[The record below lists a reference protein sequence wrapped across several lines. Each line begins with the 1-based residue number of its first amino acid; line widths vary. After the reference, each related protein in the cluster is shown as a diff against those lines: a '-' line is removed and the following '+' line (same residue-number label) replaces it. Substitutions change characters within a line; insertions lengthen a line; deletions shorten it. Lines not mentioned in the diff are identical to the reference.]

1 MPRVT
6 ANPANT
12 TALVWTNVSNVDTPL
27 KKGTKLQL
35 LPLQPTDEHKTLM
48 NTEGIVSDFYKPFEE
63 DIDYSV
69 HAIVVGRYHRQNY
82 QVRNRNTSY
91 EYNYEFVNLLCKMN
105 GDDDVWNTFLFLDVN
120 VARDKATEAKHQKL
134 LAELPEWAKVKAS
147 PTAHPRIYRV
157 TKEHR
162 KFDAPLRKKV
172 DRLFS
177 KTWRE
182 LRSIGF
188 DFDPKRGASN
198 HYHKRCIDETILPTI
213 RYFKRSLNVYAQS
226 FIDDCT
232 DDRVY
237 EKDDVWFRG
246 QLGTDAY
253 FEDEKS
259 FVGDKTTIV

>member
-12 TALVWTNVSNVDTPL
+12 TAPLVWTNVSNVATPL
-27 KKGTKLQL
+27 KIGTKLQL
-35 LPLQPTDEHKTLM
+35 LPVQPTDEHKTLM
-48 NTEGIVSDFYKPFEE
+48 DTETIVKEFYEPFKN

-69 HAIVVGRYHRQNY
+69 HATVVGRYHQYNLDSPF
-82 QVRNRNTSY
+82 QY
-91 EYNYEFVNLLCKMN
+91 ELVKLLFKMN
-105 GDDDVWNTFLFLDVN
+105 GDDDVWKTFLFLDVN
-120 VARDKATEAKHQKL
+120 VARDRATEAKHQKL

-147 PTAHPRIYRV
+147 PTANPRIYRV

-162 KFDAPLRKKV
+162 KFGAPLRKKV
-172 DRLFS
+172 DRVFS
-177 KTWRE
+177 KTWRD

-198 HYHKRCIDETILPTI
+198 HYHKRCIDETMLPMM

-259 FVGDKTTIV
+259 FVGDKATIV

>member
-6 ANPANT
+6 ANITHIT
-12 TALVWTNVSNVDTPL
+12 TPLVWTNVSNVDTPL
-27 KKGTKLQL
+27 KIGTKLQL
-35 LPLQPTDEHKTLM
+35 LPVQPTDEHKTLM
-48 NTEGIVSDFYKPFEE
+48 NTEGIVRDFYTPFQQ
-63 DIDYSV
+63 DIDHTV
-69 HAIVVGRYHRQNY
+69 HATVVGRYGGRY
-82 QVRNRNTSY
+82 DLVK
-91 EYNYEFVNLLCKMN
+91 LLCKMN
-105 GDDDVWNTFLFLDVN
+105 GDDDVWNTFFFVDVN
-120 VARDKATEAKHQKL
+120 DARDRAKEAKHQKL